1 MIDRAERG
9 DRAVILH
16 PEFRLTGPDALDEFQ
31 ELARSAGAEDVGVVM
46 APRAEPETRDILG
59 SDELQDQQELA
70 GAAGAVGGMGAV
82 GGSASCV
89 GGTTSSSGGGVVGAS

>member
-31 ELARSAGAEDVGVVM
+31 ELARSAGAEVVRRLARARRAPLSCLRALSAASVGSVFK
-46 APRAEPETRDILG
+46 
-59 SDELQDQQELA
+59 
-70 GAAGAVGGMGAV
+70 GGR
-82 GGSASCV
+82 S
-89 GGTTSSSGGGVVGAS
+89 